1 MTQSKLRLPRIPDAL
16 AHQLETRIIEG
27 SLKPGD
33 RLPAERELALEL
45 GVSRPSLREAIKQLV
60 SRGLLLSRHGG
71 GTFVTDRLTTSLAD
85 PWRQLLAEHPFLHD
99 DVLEF
104 RHLLE
109 ASAASL
115 AAQRAT
121 DSDLERLDQAYLRLD
136 AAYAGNDRS
145 AQVAADVAFHLTI
158 AESAHNA
165 VFAHLLASI
174 LRLLHE
180 HVRHTLREISVSME
194 TGQQLM
200 RQHAA
205 IRDAIAS
212 RQAEA
217 ARLAAEAHISY
228 VRQRLSDATQ
238 SEQRQQRSLR
248 HLRGCEEI
256 VASRPRCQARA
267 SERRDISDG

>member
-1 MTQSKLRLPRIPDAL
+1 MTYSKLRLPRIPDAV

-71 GTFVTDRLTTSLAD
+71 GTFVTDRLTTSFSD
-85 PWRQLLAEHPFLHD
+85 PWQQLLAQHPFLHD

-121 DSDLERLDQAYLRLD
+121 DSDLQRLEQAYQRLD
-136 AAYAGNDRS
+136 AAYAGSDRS

-158 AESAHNA
+158 AESTHNA

-180 HVRHTLREISVSME
+180 HVRHALQEMSVSVE
-194 TGQQLM
+194 TGRQLM

-205 IRDAIAS
+205 IRDAIAG

-217 ARLAAEAHISY
+217 ARQAAEAHINY
-228 VRQRLSDATQ
+228 VRQRLSDAAQ
-238 SEQRQQRSLR
+238 CEQRQQRSLR
-248 HLRGCEEI
+248 HL
-256 VASRPRCQARA
+256 S
-267 SERRDISDG
+267 

>member
-1 MTQSKLRLPRIPDAL
+1 MTYSKLKLPRIPDAV

-71 GTFVTDRLTTSLAD
+71 GTFVTDRLATSFSD
-85 PWRQLLAEHPFLHD
+85 PWQQLLEQHPFLHD

-109 ASAASL
+109 ASAAAL

-121 DSDLERLDQAYLRLD
+121 DADLQRLEQAYQHVD
-136 AAYAGNDRS
+136 AAYAGSDRS

-180 HVRHTLREISVSME
+180 HVRHSLREMSVSAE
-194 TGQQLM
+194 TGRQLM
-200 RQHAA
+200 AQHRA

-212 RQAEA
+212 RQPEA
-217 ARLAAEAHISY
+217 ARLAAEAHISH
-228 VRQRLSDATQ
+228 VRQRLIDVAT
-238 SEQRQQRSLR
+238 SAQRQQRSLR
-248 HLRGCEEI
+248 HL
-256 VASRPRCQARA
+256 S
-267 SERRDISDG
+267 